1 MRIIYIVLLI
11 SILFSCTS
19 KDNTYKEVSYHF
31 FRQNGKIGIV
41 DSRGEVTCEPKFD
54 GEFFFPSEFN
64 NDKRSKFTTIYDDKK
79 YRNVIIDIYGN
90 EPFPNFPINYPNEG
104 NLAKYY
110 DDFVENKGL
119 HILSL
124 ATKEEIGYY
133 ENRVAINF
141 YGRAIGFYSILDQK
155 AWMLFNELG
164 DKIYEERYP
173 LDVDILEVD
182 NKFEAIVLSHR
193 SKEIR
198 YINSKGTEITL
209 SKSMQSRFKRLKEQ
223 KEIDDK
229 KESPNYQYRTIPSA
243 EYSDKISNFEIE
255 GGIKYES
262 GEELYF
268 VSKNEKQGVI
278 NAEGKILLEIEYDKV
293 KSNYKMLF
301 FYKNDKIGMARLNGE
316 IIYQPHFKAIR
327 YEPNNSKY
335 IDLLYNEYWFEADTN
350 GRIFK
355 PNYIDID

>member
-1 MRIIYIVLLI
+1 MRIIHIVLLI

-19 KDNTYKEVSYHF
+19 KDNTSNEVSYHF

-64 NDKRSKFTTIYDDKK
+64 NNKRSKFTSIYDDKK

-90 EPFPNFPINYPNEG
+90 EPFPNVPINYPNEG

-110 DDFVENKGL
+110 DDFVGNKGL

-124 ATKEEIGYY
+124 TKKEEIGYY

-141 YGRAIGFYSILDQK
+141 YGRALGFYSILDQK
-155 AWMLFNELG
+155 AWKLFNELG

-173 LDVDILEVD
+173 LDVYILEVD
-182 NKFEAIVLSHR
+182 NKFEAIVLSYR

-198 YINSKGTEITL
+198 YINSKGTEITP
-209 SKSMQSRFKRLKEQ
+209 SKSMQSRFKKLQEQ
-223 KEIDDK
+223 KEMDYR
-229 KESPNYQYRTIPSA
+229 KESPNYQYRKILSA

-278 NAEGKILLEIEYDKV
+278 NADGKILLEIEYDKV
-293 KSNYKMLF
+293 KSDYKMIF
-301 FYKNDKIGMARLNGE
+301 FHKNDKIGMARLNGE
-316 IIYQPHFKAIR
+316 IIYRPYFKAIK
-327 YEPNNSKY
+327 YEPNNSNY
-335 IDLLYNEYWFEADTN
+335 IDLMYNEYWFEADTN

-355 PNYIDID
+355 PNYIDIE